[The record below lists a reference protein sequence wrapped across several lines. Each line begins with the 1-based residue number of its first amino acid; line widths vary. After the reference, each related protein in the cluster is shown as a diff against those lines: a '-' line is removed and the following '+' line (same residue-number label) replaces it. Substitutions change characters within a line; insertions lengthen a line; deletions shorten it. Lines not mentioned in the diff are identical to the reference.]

1 MAIKISGNTIIDDSR
16 NISNAGIVTA
26 TSYYGDGS
34 NLTGIGGQVTNIIYV
49 TKDGNDSNNGL
60 KISTAKATIKGAVG
74 IATDSSVIKVSAGVY
89 VENNPIVVPK
99 QVSIVG
105 DSLREVTISPQNA
118 DKDLFHVAPGVM
130 LQELTFSGTVNEGI
144 AAVAFNPDKIEYNPQ
159 SPYIRFCTNRI
170 VNSIGMKVDG
180 SKSVGPFKGM
190 VTDSYTQYNSN
201 GIGVSVSNEGYAQI
215 VSMFTMNLDTG
226 ITCISGG
233 QCDVT
238 NSNSSFGN
246 YGMVSDGVSLRKY
259 TGIISTAAAANSST
273 FAINLDTPTKNIS
286 NFVYD
291 NVSGLAT
298 VTTSGAHGFEV
309 GMGVTLS
316 SMTLSCNYGS
326 GTHIFSSAEPNAVN
340 VTGGAQFGNQKTP
353 SGATYVP
360 STGVL
365 TLTFDSAHG
374 MSTNDTITLDNESI
388 KFTCDADN
396 HQTVHPYPRTS
407 DPIAG
412 VTTAVTVT
420 SSTAFTINVGQVPL
434 QNKVYPDGNVGYV
447 FEVKSVPNATSFTT
461 NVGVSKYAH
470 TYVSGGNAKIDVIR
484 PFDGQVVYFDTLY
497 KSVDTITIT
506 NGGSGYTS
514 APTVTIDA
522 PSESW
527 GIKATANS
535 EITNGILTKINIVSS
550 GRGYT
555 SVPSITVSGSA
566 TASLTTKP
574 DYYVITESTPITAGI
589 STITISE
596 NVPYAVGIGS
606 TVPFFKQ
613 SRILA
618 SSHSF
623 QYIGSGVE
631 LVDALPSRG
640 GVAIQEN
647 EIYDKNGGL
656 TIFTST
662 DQTGNFRIGDG
673 VVINQQ
679 TGTVSGDSYSKS
691 LFSTMTPF
699 ILALGGD

>member
-1 MAIKISGNTIIDDSR
+1 MAIKISGSTIIDDSR
-16 NISNAGIVTA
+16 NITNAGIVTA

-34 NLTGIGGQVTNIIYV
+34 NLTGLGSGGKITNIIYV

-60 KISTAKATIKGAVG
+60 KDNEAKATITGAVG
-74 IATDSSVIKVSAGVY
+74 IATDGSVIKVSAGVY
-89 VENNPIVVPK
+89 VENNPVIVPK

-105 DSLREVTISPQNA
+105 DSLREVTVSPQNA

-144 AAVAFNPDKIEYNPQ
+144 AAVAFNPDKIEYNAQ

-180 SKSVGPFKGM
+180 SKSIGPFKSM

-215 VSMFTMNLDTG
+215 VSMFTMNLDVG
-226 ITCISGG
+226 ITCVSGG

-259 TGIISTAAAANSST
+259 TGTVSTAAAENSST
-273 FAINLDTPTKNIS
+273 FILNLDTPTKNIS
-286 NFVYD
+286 NFDYD
-291 NVSGLAT
+291 NVSGVAT
-298 VTTSGAHGFEV
+298 VTANSHGFEI

-316 SMTLSCNYGS
+316 NITLSCEYG
-326 GTHIFSSAEPNAVN
+326 
-340 VTGGAQFGNQKTP
+340 
-353 SGATYVP
+353 
-360 STGVL
+360 
-365 TLTFDSAHG
+365 
-374 MSTNDTITLDNESI
+374 
-388 KFTCDADN
+388 
-396 HQTVHPYPRTS
+396 
-407 DPIAG
+407 
-412 VTTAVTVT
+412 
-420 SSTAFTINVGQVPL
+420 
-434 QNKVYPDGNVGYV
+434 NKSYPDGNVGSI
-447 FEVKSVPNATSFTT
+447 FEVKSVTDSNTFTV
-461 NVGVSKYAH
+461 NVGPSTVSH
-470 TYVSGGNAKIDVIR
+470 SYVSGGNAKIDIIR

-514 APTVTIDA
+514 APTITIDT

-527 GIKATANS
+527 GIKATATA

-555 SVPSITVSGSA
+555 SVPSITISGSA

-574 DYYVITESTPITAGI
+574 DYYVITESTPISSGI
-589 STITISE
+589 STITVSE
-596 NVPYAVGIGS
+596 NVPYAVGVGS

-613 SRILA
+613 SRIIA

-631 LVDALPSRG
+631 LVNSLPSRG